1 VSLGLAIVFRRGVAL
16 VKEKINKLVV
26 FFRDWDKQS
35 NYLKWMVSKT
45 KPFMGPF
52 IFIFALN
59 LLISVTG
66 VGSTVVTK
74 YIIDG
79 VTGSGP
85 DFTTLGVVVLILLTS
100 LSIAIS
106 AVSGILATYIN
117 ERYAFS
123 IRSKVYDNILRGV
136 WQKLITFHSGDIV
149 TRLTSDIDRVANGI
163 SSIIPNIFLLTVRL
177 GIAFCVLFYYDHFL
191 ALAALLLGPVG
202 VFLSLIFSGRLRK
215 YQEELNRTESEYRS
229 FMQETVENIA
239 VLKTFEQEEF
249 CNQRLA
255 SLRDRRL
262 HLIMK
267 RNKLNMAMNLCIQ
280 VVFNAGYLVAFCW
293 SIYRLSTNSITYGTM
308 TIFLSLVAQVQG
320 PIINLGSIIP
330 QFITVLASAGR
341 VIEMD
346 SINSENSAGNR
357 IKDGAKNIGLII
369 QDVSFA
375 YGREKVLENV
385 HLNIRPNDIV
395 GIVGYSGS
403 GKTTLV
409 RLLLSL
415 VYSQKGG
422 KLIFYDD
429 TGAIEEV
436 SAAARRFI
444 SYVPQGNTL
453 ISGTIADNLRT
464 GNQEATAEEMWQA
477 LEIAG
482 ASTFVMELEDGLNT
496 NIGEK
501 ALGLSEGQAQ
511 RIAIARAII
520 KAAPILILDEA
531 TAALDVQTEE
541 QVIKRLCESNLLHTC
556 FIITHRSSMLN
567 YCTRALEIEGK
578 QLRELQLRRLKP
590 VVKK

>member
-1 VSLGLAIVFRRGVAL
+1 

>member
-1 VSLGLAIVFRRGVAL
+1 M
-16 VKEKINKLVV
+16 KEKINKLVV

-123 IRSKVYDNILRGV
+123 IRSKVYDNILRGL

-267 RNKLNMAMNLCIQ
+267 RNKLNMAMNICIQ

-357 IKDGAKNIGLII
+357 IKDGAENIGLII

-429 TGAIEEV
+429 TGAMEEV

-482 ASTFVMELEDGLNT
+482 AFTFVKELEDGLNT

>member
-1 VSLGLAIVFRRGVAL
+1 M
-16 VKEKINKLVV
+16 KEKINKLVV

-267 RNKLNMAMNLCIQ
+267 RNKLNMAMNICIQ

-357 IKDGAKNIGLII
+357 IKDGAENIGLII

-429 TGAIEEV
+429 TGAMEEV

-482 ASTFVMELEDGLNT
+482 AFTFVKELEDGLNT